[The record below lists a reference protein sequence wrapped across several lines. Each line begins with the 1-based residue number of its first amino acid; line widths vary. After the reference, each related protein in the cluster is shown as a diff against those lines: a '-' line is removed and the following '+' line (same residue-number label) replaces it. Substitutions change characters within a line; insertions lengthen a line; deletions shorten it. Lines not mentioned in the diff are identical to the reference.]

1 MRNEADKEPGGDFNS
16 ILIAI
21 IIIILIVLII
31 LNIWGIIRYC
41 RYRHRHKNTLKYF
54 LCLNFCCLFYVPYL
68 LLSGACR
75 LPRKKSRPPKDDQT
89 TILPA
94 NRLFRTFNRILSCVF
109 HYSPIGCHYSNSL
122 SVTEAITRYEEKK
135 PIEFDDLIKTL
146 KGNKFLDL
154 VLHLL
159 NGQNA
164 NFFFKILPSGS
175 LRERYGKLLP
185 STSILGTDYDLM
197 LIPDGIEVVESLQLN
212 NQEKGINIQT
222 AVEDATIIAVESDSK
237 DDPGRQKESLEWSR
251 KTRGDIAPL
260 FEAVSDPNQNPD
272 TPSGYVWLKLL
283 NTSMASW
290 NSLCFDRLTAVGG
303 MSLYFFSFEFH
314 LLQLSLLLS

>member
-1 MRNEADKEPGGDFNS
+1 MRNEADEDRDGDSYS

-21 IIIILIVLII
+21 IMIILIAVLIFF
-31 LNIWGIIRYC
+31 NIRGIIRC
-41 RYRHRHKNTLKYF
+41 CCYRRRHKITLKYF

-68 LLSGACR
+68 LFSETCR

-89 TILPA
+89 TIQPA
-94 NRLFRTFNRILSCVF
+94 NRLFRTFNRILSFVF

-122 SVTEAITRYEEKK
+122 SVTEAITRYEEKE
-135 PIEFDDLIKTL
+135 PIEFDDLIKRL
-146 KGNKFLDL
+146 KENKFLDL

-164 NFFFKILPSGS
+164 NFFFKVLPSGS

-197 LIPDGIEVVESLQLN
+197 LIPDGIEVAESLQLN
-212 NQEKGINIQT
+212 NQEKRINIPT
-222 AVEDATIIAVESDSK
+222 AAKDATIIEMASDSK
-237 DDPGRQKESLEWSR
+237 YDPGRQKEILECRR

-260 FEAVSDPNQNPD
+260 FEAVSDPNQNPE
-272 TPSGYVWLKLL
+272 TPTGYLWLKLL

-303 MSLYFFSFEFH
+303 MSLYF
-314 LLQLSLLLS
+314 L

>member
-1 MRNEADKEPGGDFNS
+1 MRNEADEDRDGDSYS

-21 IIIILIVLII
+21 IMIILIAVLIFF
-31 LNIWGIIRYC
+31 NIRGIIRC
-41 RYRHRHKNTLKYF
+41 CCYRRRHKITLEYF

-68 LLSGACR
+68 LFSETCR

-89 TILPA
+89 TIQPA
-94 NRLFRTFNRILSCVF
+94 NRLFRTFNRILSFVF

-122 SVTEAITRYEEKK
+122 SVTEAITRYEEKE
-135 PIEFDDLIKTL
+135 PIEFDDLIKRL
-146 KGNKFLDL
+146 KENKFLDL

-164 NFFFKILPSGS
+164 NFFFKVLPCGS

-197 LIPDGIEVVESLQLN
+197 LIPDGIEVAESLQLN
-212 NQEKGINIQT
+212 NQEKKINIPT
-222 AVEDATIIAVESDSK
+222 AAKDATIIEMASDSK
-237 DDPGRQKESLEWSR
+237 YDPGRQKEILECSR
-251 KTRGDIAPL
+251 KTCGDIAPL
-260 FEAVSDPNQNPD
+260 FEAVSDPNQNPE
-272 TPSGYVWLKLL
+272 TPTGYVWLKLL

-303 MSLYFFSFEFH
+303 MSLYF
-314 LLQLSLLLS
+314 L